1 MWSAAHAAPASAGVS
16 LLVSRFLPTGEKSNY
31 RIILQRI
38 TSAKTRATAI
48 QGNRPIPPNV
58 SPNDMVTGINCSKE
72 YNKYLYTIIEGQK
85 MLTKEKVKKTIDR
98 LPESFT
104 VDQVVEELVVLD
116 KIEKGLKEVEEGKV
130 YTTKQ
135 VKDQLKKW
143 L

>member
-1 MWSAAHAAPASAGVS
+1 MPPLRS
-16 LLVSRFLPTGEKSNY
+16 
-31 RIILQRI
+31 
-38 TSAKTRATAI
+38 
-48 QGNRPIPPNV
+48 GNRPIPPNV
-58 SPNDMVTGINCSKE
+58 SPNDMVTGMNCSKE
-72 YNKYLYTIIEGQK
+72 YNKYIYTIIYDLK

-104 VDQVVEELVVLD
+104 VEQVVEELVVLD

-135 VKDQLKKW
+135 AKDQLKKW

>member
-1 MWSAAHAAPASAGVS
+1 MRGAVPVLFTAHLLKLTVTRQVRALNPA
-16 LLVSRFLPTGEKSNY
+16 LR
-31 RIILQRI
+31 
-38 TSAKTRATAI
+38 
-48 QGNRPIPPNV
+48 IPPTV
-58 SPNDMVTGINCSKE
+58 SPNDKDISQNQSGRNNE
-72 YNKYLYTIIEGQK
+72 YLYIIIEELS

-98 LPESFT
+98 LPDRFT

-130 YTTKQ
+130 YSTQQ

>member
-1 MWSAAHAAPASAGVS
+1 
-16 LLVSRFLPTGEKSNY
+16 
-31 RIILQRI
+31 
-38 TSAKTRATAI
+38 
-48 QGNRPIPPNV
+48 
-58 SPNDMVTGINCSKE
+58 
-72 YNKYLYTIIEGQK
+72 

-98 LPESFT
+98 LPDSFT

-130 YTTKQ
+130 YSTQQ